1 MIILSITALEAVMD
15 RFVASEKWTSRR
27 ASRRA
32 SSGRAGERAVDEQE
46 SEQWT
51 SSGRSGD
58 KRGLSK
64 SGLTACVKKTSQKW
78 IKVQRGQRK
87 LSLRPARAIAA

>member
-15 RFVASEKWTSRR
+15 RFVASEQDSEKWTSRR

-78 IKVQRGQRK
+78 IKV
-87 LSLRPARAIAA
+87 